1 MEKNVKGDEK
11 IMKKLIIIFIS
22 LIMLTGCTKENKITK
37 INGSKAKELIKENAV
52 LIDVRTKEEY
62 NEGHIEDAINIP
74 YTEINK
80 INYDKDTVIIVY
92 CRSGNR
98 SNLAAEELVSL
109 GYTSIYDLGSI
120 DNY

>member
-22 LIMLTGCTKENKITK
+22 LIMLTGCTKETKITK

-74 YTEINK
+74 HTEINK

-109 GYTSIYDLGSI
+109 GYTNIYDLGSI